1 MDIEVQTCAESYFD
15 GNAFQYLGWFLLGT
29 LLTLVTLGIGF
40 PWAACMLYRW
50 EAQHTYIGG
59 NQLRFTGTGLQ
70 LLGVWLI
77 IEVLS
82 VFAVIFAVAF
92 SAAKPAITVI
102 AIAALASFG
111 AWAWTYLKSW
121 TIKHMVFANP
131 SDLNS
136 PPTNRQRIE
145 KDDAERSH
153 YIVLFGMG
161 LAISILGLICLL
173 VIPQWQTGAVIIA
186 VGVVVLEVSAHQ

>member
-1 MDIEVQTCAESYFD
+1 MDHEVQTCAESYFD

-40 PWAACMLYRW
+40 PWATCMLYRW

-82 VFAVIFAVAF
+82 VFAVIFAMGF
-92 SAAKPAITVI
+92 LAAKPAIAVI
-102 AIAALASFG
+102 VLAALASFG
-111 AWAWTYLKSW
+111 AWAWTYFKGW
-121 TIKHMVFANP
+121 TTKHMVFANP
-131 SDLNS
+131 SHLDAPQS
-136 PPTNRQRIE
+136 NRQRIE
-145 KDDAERSH
+145 REDAERGH
-153 YIVLFGMG
+153 FFVLFGMG

-173 VIPQWQTGAVIIA
+173 VIPQWQTGAVIIV

>member
-1 MDIEVQTCAESYFD
+1 
-15 GNAFQYLGWFLLGT
+15 
-29 LLTLVTLGIGF
+29 
-40 PWAACMLYRW
+40 MLYRW

-153 YIVLFGMG
+153 FIVLFGMG